1 MDYWILISVLAMFGT
16 ALWNINLINI
26 KKYSHNHALSWFR
39 IVLVI
44 SGLLS
49 LLSFTIY
56 KPDIKLNEI
65 EWLPLLYSG
74 ILLLAYQL
82 LLLSAFSSSLSAF
95 PLIIINLNVA
105 LVFLYQVIRL
115 NKPLSIEL
123 LILLLLYILLG
134 SVIIYKKQ

>member
-26 KKYSHNHALSWFR
+26 KKYSHNHLLSWFR